1 MHVLPS
7 HLIGA
12 YGLFWQRDE
21 VFGYHDVGDGWQLLG
36 RRNQNKGALRV
47 CDFRKARG
55 FYLLYNDYGATYV
68 GLAAGAQ
75 GLGQR
80 LKAHNGDSRKDWSR
94 FCWFSFDD
102 VEDWEGREGWSRI
115 APREAVENVDTRGA
129 VQEFEA
135 LLIQVLGTKA
145 QNQMRFQAG
154 DRWEQVL
161 GADYAPRAIMSRV
174 DRRPIKSR
182 LLGALLDS

>member
-1 MHVLPS
+1 MTS

-21 VFGYHDVGDGWQLLG
+21 VFGYRDVGDGWQLLG
-36 RRNQNKGALRV
+36 RRNKLKPALAI

-80 LKAHNGDSRKDWSR
+80 LKSHDSDQKKDWSR

-102 VEDWEGREGWSRI
+102 VENWTERDGWSRVLT
-115 APREAVENVDTRGA
+115 RDAVDNVNTRGA

-135 LLIQVLGTKA
+135 LLIQVLGTKR
-145 QNQMRFQAG
+145 QNQMRFKG
-154 DRWEQVL
+154 GERWEQVL
-161 GADYAPRAIMSRV
+161 ATDYAPDGLMSRV

-182 LLGALLDS
+182 LLAALLTS